1 MSTGHMAARVSA
13 PRTKAAAAGV
23 SEYFAHPSAL
33 IEGSA
38 IGGAKI
44 GARTRVW
51 AFAHVLFGAR
61 IGADCNICDHTL
73 IEGGAVVGDRV
84 TVKCGVQLWDGIT
97 VEDDVFIG
105 PNATFTNDPFPR
117 SRRRPSSFN
126 TTLVRRGA
134 SIGANATILPG
145 VTIGEHS
152 MIGAG
157 AVVTRDIPA
166 RAIVIGN
173 PGYVRGY
180 VDDVAPNP
188 ARARAIRAAALP
200 ELRAGEPAAGELA
213 GESLACGAPAG
224 EAPAGEA
231 LPGEALPGEALPGEA
246 LPGEALP
253 GRTPGRT
260 LPGGAL
266 RPDGTLPGG
275 TPLSGGTLPGGAR
288 LHHLPRISDH
298 RGQLS
303 FAEVNRALPFAAVRY
318 FVVFGV
324 PSSEIRGEHAH
335 RALEQFLVC
344 VHGACSVRL
353 WDGER
358 GDEIV
363 LDRPDLALHVPPMIW
378 TTQYQYSPDAVL
390 LVLAS
395 DVYREEDYIRDLGEF
410 HECRSQGTADWRQ
423 ETRCSALDG

>member
-1 MSTGHMAARVSA
+1 MSTGQVTARVSA
-13 PRTKAAAAGV
+13 PRGKAAAAGV
-23 SEYFAHPSAL
+23 SQYFAHPSAL
-33 IEGSA
+33 VEGSE

-84 TVKCGVQLWDGIT
+84 TVKSGVQLWDGVT

-117 SRRRPSSFN
+117 SRRRPSSFD

-157 AVVTRDIPA
+157 AVVTRDVPA

-180 VDDVAPNP
+180 VEDAASKPV
-188 ARARAIRAAALP
+188 RARAIRAAASAKLSIGEP
-200 ELRAGEPAAGELA
+200 GESPAFEIPPGGMLSDGVRAGVPL
-213 GESLACGAPAG
+213 
-224 EAPAGEA
+224 
-231 LPGEALPGEALPGEA
+231 LPGA
-246 LPGEALP
+246 
-253 GRTPGRT
+253 TP
-260 LPGGAL
+260 
-266 RPDGTLPGG
+266 
-275 TPLSGGTLPGGAR
+275 LPGGAR

-335 RALEQFLVC
+335 RVLEQFLVC
-344 VHGACSVRL
+344 VHGTCSVRL

-363 LDRPDLALHVPPMIW
+363 LDRPDLALHVPAMIW
-378 TTQYQYSPDAVL
+378 TTQHKYSSDAVL

-410 HECRSQGTADWRQ
+410 HECRGQ
-423 ETRCSALDG
+423 EAGASGQNGPISRMGA